1 MRVTPLSSDER
12 NRLDDPSPI
21 RRTFTHSNQLEK
33 VSEVWARYERR
44 DSLSSEVERATV
56 AKQT

>member
-1 MRVTPLSSDER
+1 MRVAPLSSDER

-33 VSEVWARYERR
+33 VPKVWAKYERR
-44 DSLSSEVERATV
+44 DFLSSEVERPTV